1 MRATMTDYTA
11 FLKKVAEVTHIE
23 AFAKADEAGLVSLT
37 VDEDYALNLQFVEAS
52 GKIFCFAPVCE
63 LPAEAGVEAYRALLA
78 ANLFG
83 VEGAGGTFSL
93 ERESNT
99 VVYSL
104 LVDLTPELEA
114 ERFVRTL
121 EQVLELVKMW
131 AEKLLGELAPA
142 AEEKVDFTSVPDPRF
157 LV

>member
-1 MRATMTDYTA
+1 MRATMKDYTT
-11 FLKKVAEVTHIE
+11 FLKQIAEITHIE
-23 AFAKADEAGLVSLT
+23 AFAMADEAGLVSLS

-52 GKIFCFAPVCE
+52 GKILCFAPVCE
-63 LPAEAGVEAYRALLA
+63 LPQEAGAEAYRTLLA

-83 VEGAGGTFSL
+83 VESAGGTFAL

-104 LVDLTPELEA
+104 LVDLTSELEP

-121 EQVLELVKMW
+121 EHMLELVKLW
-131 AEKLLGELAPA
+131 AEKLLEELAPA
-142 AEEKVDFTSVPDPRF
+142 AEEKVDFASVPDPRF

>member
-1 MRATMTDYTA
+1 M
-11 FLKKVAEVTHIE
+11 E
-23 AFAKADEAGLVSLT
+23 S
-37 VDEDYALNLQFVEAS
+37 
-52 GKIFCFAPVCE
+52 
-63 LPAEAGVEAYRALLA
+63 
-78 ANLFG
+78 
-83 VEGAGGTFSL
+83 AGGTFAL

-121 EQVLELVKMW
+121 EQMLELVKVW